1 MTAPKLLPDPEVSFA
16 VPAFPTITKNISSGR
31 LTHLHHVEV
40 EDGVGKSFPANFAQ
54 FSEGQ
59 TRFVR
64 AIRPIVLV
72 SGEPPY
78 LLSDCLETHG

>member
-40 EDGVGKSFPANFAQ
+40 
-54 FSEGQ
+54 
-59 TRFVR
+59 
-64 AIRPIVLV
+64 
-72 SGEPPY
+72 
-78 LLSDCLETHG
+78 